1 MWQQSASRL
10 LQVNNDRLIF
20 PSKFSKNLKLPSPLL
35 HSYSTEFDL
44 TFNGIKPGHKGFKLE
59 YSKATCDR
67 NFTELQG
74 RIVHEGIDD
83 CWITI
88 TAPENH
94 TISLYFNQFMLYD
107 QTDCTKAGLNAS
119 IASNSRSNAN
129 SCENFCF
136 HWLITFT

>member
-1 MWQQSASRL
+1 MKNLVQILRQQFASRL
-10 LQVNNDRLIF
+10 LLVNNDRLIL
-20 PSKFSKNLKLPSPLL
+20 PLKFSKILKHPSTLPR
-35 HSYSTEFDL
+35 SYSTELDL
-44 TFNGIKPGHKGFKLE
+44 IFNGVKPGHKGFKLE

-83 CWITI
+83 CWVTI

-119 IASNSRSNAN
+119 VTVISNFA
-129 SCENFCF
+129 
-136 HWLITFT
+136 